1 VIVTEKSLFLSS
13 ILITV
18 ASLLIFFILFLSA
31 VWSYTLFYSVLAG
44 ELLVILNFII
54 GFMFIKLS
62 LSKSDR
68 IFLILLW
75 GGMALRLILVLIL
88 VLILLKFL
96 ELNAI
101 GFIFSILFFYVFYL
115 IIEILYLNFKKIEH
129 FER

>member
-1 VIVTEKSLFLSS
+1 MLNKKSLRLFAVVFTVFTLLIVAILYFTS
-13 ILITV
+13 ILNYI
-18 ASLLIFFILFLSA
+18 
-31 VWSYTLFYSVLAG
+31 LFYSVLIGAS
-44 ELLVILNFII
+44 VAILNFII
-54 GFMFIKLS
+54 GFLFIKYS
-62 LSKSDR
+62 LSRSNSV
-68 IFLILLW
+68 FLTMLW
-75 GGMALRLILVLIL
+75 GGMAFRLILILIL

>member
-1 VIVTEKSLFLSS
+1 MLNKKSLRLFAVVFTVFTLLIVAILYFTS
-13 ILITV
+13 ILNYI
-18 ASLLIFFILFLSA
+18 
-31 VWSYTLFYSVLAG
+31 LFYSVLIGASV
-44 ELLVILNFII
+44 VILNFII
-54 GFMFIKLS
+54 GFLFIKYS
-62 LSKSDR
+62 LSRSNSV
-68 IFLILLW
+68 FLTMLW
-75 GGMALRLILVLIL
+75 GGMAFRLILILIL

>member
-1 VIVTEKSLFLSS
+1 MLNKKSLRLFAVVFTVFTLLIVAILYFTS
-13 ILITV
+13 ILNYI
-18 ASLLIFFILFLSA
+18 
-31 VWSYTLFYSVLAG
+31 LFYSVLIGASV
-44 ELLVILNFII
+44 VILNFII
-54 GFMFIKLS
+54 GFLFIKYS
-62 LSKSDR
+62 LSRSNSV
-68 IFLILLW
+68 FLTMLW
-75 GGMALRLILVLIL
+75 GGMAFRLIFILIL

>member
-1 VIVTEKSLFLSS
+1 MLNKKSLWLFVVVF
-13 ILITV
+13 TV
-18 ASLLIFFILFLSA
+18 FSLLIVAILYFTSILN
-31 VWSYTLFYSVLAG
+31 YILFYSVLIGASV
-44 ELLVILNFII
+44 VILNFII
-54 GFMFIKLS
+54 GFLFIKYS
-62 LSKSDR
+62 LSRSNR
-68 IFLILLW
+68 VFLTMLW
-75 GGMALRLILVLIL
+75 GGMVFRLIFILIL

>member
-1 VIVTEKSLFLSS
+1 MLNKKSLQLFAVVFTVFTLLIVAILYFTS
-13 ILITV
+13 ILNYI
-18 ASLLIFFILFLSA
+18 
-31 VWSYTLFYSVLAG
+31 LFYSVLIGAS
-44 ELLVILNFII
+44 VAILNFII
-54 GFMFIKLS
+54 GFLFIKYS
-62 LSKSDR
+62 LSRSNSV
-68 IFLILLW
+68 FLTMLW
-75 GGMALRLILVLIL
+75 GGMAFRLILILIL